1 MSDCVLYSSDFV
13 DNASGMRVVQTP
25 NTSTSWNSREK
36 QSEIDNDHLDPL
48 FHSTT
53 EDFQPQPFVD
63 SDEEESSGMSVGNVK
78 CPSTF
83 FIMISVRQNAFS
95 FGEKP

>member
-1 MSDCVLYSSDFV
+1 M
-13 DNASGMRVVQTP
+13 DNASAMRLVQTP
-25 NTSTSWNSREK
+25 STSTSWNSREK

-63 SDEEESSGMSVGNVK
+63 SDEEESSGMYKLYYGK
-78 CPSTF
+78 CNLIRWRVTTSTW
-83 FIMISVRQNAFS
+83 SKS
-95 FGEKP
+95 FT